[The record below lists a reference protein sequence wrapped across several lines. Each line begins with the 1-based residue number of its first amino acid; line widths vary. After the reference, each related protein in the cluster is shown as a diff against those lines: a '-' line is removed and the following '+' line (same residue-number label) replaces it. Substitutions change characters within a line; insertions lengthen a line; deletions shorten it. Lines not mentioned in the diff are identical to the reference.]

1 MRHTAVFFSQALTLS
16 SISSRHAPL
25 SISSEQPGLLRRLG
39 LFDLTAISLNTII
52 GSGIFLLPATVAA
65 TVGVWA
71 PLSFVVSGVVSLIFA
86 LSFAEAGSRFT
97 NTGGPYLY
105 ARKAFGDFIGFEVA
119 WIFWLSRLAAVGAS
133 YNVFVTYLGLFIPGV
148 TEGVLRA
155 TVITLIVIAVGFPN
169 IRGVKVGSF
178 FTNIFTV
185 AKTVPLILLT
195 VAGLFVLDW
204 SRAMSATALTSE
216 DFMRSVL
223 IVAFAYGGFELATVP
238 AGESKDP
245 KKHLPF
251 ALLISIGGAAIL
263 YILLQFT
270 AYGLFPALGTS
281 QRPLA
286 DAASVIIGG
295 QGATLIAI
303 GALVSTCGYIFGG
316 SLVIPRLT
324 YALAEQ
330 GQLPLLFGRIHRAFR
345 TPWVSIVF
353 HAVVTWLLAVGL
365 SFFSLVIINV
375 LARLVVTGLTCAA
388 VMKLRKSSP
397 ERAVF
402 QMPLGPTVPVLGILF
417 VLYLLIFQTKPNELL
432 YGGAALG
439 VGSLLYLPMRSL
451 VSKRRN
457 PASLT

>member
-1 MRHTAVFFSQALTLS
+1 MSSQ
-16 SISSRHAPL
+16 
-25 SISSEQPGLLRRLG
+25 SERPGLLRSLG

-52 GSGIFLLPATVAA
+52 GSGIFLLPATVAS

-71 PLSFVVSGVVSLIFA
+71 PLSFVVSGILSLIFA

-97 NTGGPYLY
+97 DTGGPYLY
-105 ARKAFGDFIGFEVA
+105 ARKAFGNFIGFEVA

-133 YNVFVTYLGLFIPGV
+133 YNVFVTYLGLFIPGAA
-148 TEGVLRA
+148 EGLFRAAIITVL
-155 TVITLIVIAVGFPN
+155 VIVVALPN
-169 IRGVKVGSF
+169 IRGVKIGSV

-185 AKTVPLILLT
+185 AKILPLVFLAA
-195 VAGLFVLDW
+195 AGLFVLDW
-204 SRAMSATALTSE
+204 TQATIATPLTSE

-245 KKHLPF
+245 KRQLPR
-251 ALLISIGGAAIL
+251 ALLFSIGGAAIL
-263 YILLQFT
+263 YVLLQFT

-281 QRPLA
+281 ARPLA
-286 DAASVIIGG
+286 DAANVVFTSH
-295 QGATLIAI
+295 GATLIAI

-330 GQLPLLFGRIHRAFR
+330 GQLPSVFGKIHPAFR

-353 HAVVTWLLAVGL
+353 HAGVTWVLAVGL

-375 LARLVVTGLTCAA
+375 LARLVVIGLTSAA
-388 VMKLRKSSP
+388 VMKLRKSSLEP
-397 ERAVF
+397 AGF
-402 QMPLGPTVPVLGILF
+402 TIPFGLTIPLVGIAI
-417 VLYLLIFQTKPNELL
+417 VAYLLIFHTKPNELL
-432 YGGAALG
+432 YGGIAL
-439 VGSLLYLPMRSL
+439 VAGSLLYVPLRSL
-451 VSKRRN
+451 VKKKKG
-457 PASLT
+457 T